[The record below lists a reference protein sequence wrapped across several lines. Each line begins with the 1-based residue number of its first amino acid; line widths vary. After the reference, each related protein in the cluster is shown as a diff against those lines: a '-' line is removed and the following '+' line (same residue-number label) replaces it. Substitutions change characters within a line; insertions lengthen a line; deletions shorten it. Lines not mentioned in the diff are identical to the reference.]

1 MAGFNPTVPS
11 NTIDPFPAA
20 TPLFPEY
27 VEAAHAR
34 LVEYLKPISTLLGL
48 LYLGHVAVLTWDD
61 GYVGTQ
67 LYHSAFGLSLYFF
80 LLRLI
85 LGRARIGSR
94 WTHPVAGFSA
104 GLVIIHALLQ
114 ISVAGEPWATTHLML
129 IILGIG
135 TLFLSRPWF
144 TIMTALAVGGW
155 LYLAWPHRAGPEW
168 FHLGISLL
176 LTTCLAAFLH
186 ERRLFSAL
194 ELERRVLDEG
204 YRIDL
209 LNNITTEAK
218 KAHDRYCILCEAAL
232 DPMILHDAGKIIE
245 SNPASEDIFGYSGAE
260 LRTMNIWSLFSPETR
275 QTRKEEFALGSF
287 KNLEAEG
294 RRKDGTPFAAEVHS
308 RRIGGQSS
316 PQCLLVVKDV
326 TEVKRM
332 YDTMVETARRC
343 ESTLRHQSALLVLS
357 TIRISSQNLEI
368 VLRSIVD
375 FAQRELPSLG
385 GAFLI
390 LWDGSRRRFVIGAAQ
405 SLWTMELGPL
415 SSGGEAD
422 HLITHLNQQK
432 ETAVETDLAL
442 DRFNLRS
449 LFPREVPRSAV
460 IIPLINDEG
469 MFGFLLTV
477 EPSPREYRREE
488 IEFLQILAQRA
499 VEACT
504 QVNLQERLQDAT
516 SFLTRV
522 AATKP
527 VVMDEPPPEPPS
539 PPPPPPPPLPPSP
552 PNKRRTQR
560 IF

>member
-11 NTIDPFPAA
+11 DKIDPFPAA
-20 TPLFPEY
+20 TPLLAEY
-27 VEAAHAR
+27 EAAAHAR

-61 GYVGTQ
+61 AYGTQ
-67 LYHSAFGLSLYFF
+67 LYHSAFGLSIYFF

-85 LGRARIGSR
+85 LGRTRVGAR

-114 ISVAGEPWATTHLML
+114 ISTVGEPWATTHLML

-135 TLFLSRPWF
+135 SLFLSRPWF

-155 LYLAWPHRAGPEW
+155 FDLAWPHRANPEW
-168 FHLGISLL
+168 FHLGISLF
-176 LTTCLAAFLH
+176 LTTIFAAFLH
-186 ERRLFSAL
+186 ERRLFTAL

-209 LNNITTEAK
+209 LDNVTNEAK
-218 KAHDRYCILCEAAL
+218 KAHDRYCILCEASL
-232 DPMILHDAGKIIE
+232 DPMILHENGKIIE
-245 SNPASEDIFGYSGAE
+245 SNPASEEIFGYSSAE
-260 LRTMNIWSLFSPETR
+260 LRTMNIWGLFSPETR
-275 QTRKEEFALGSF
+275 QARKEEFGVGSF

-308 RRIGGQSS
+308 RRVGGQSS
-316 PQCLLVVKDV
+316 PQCLLVIRDV
-326 TEVKRM
+326 TEVRKM
-332 YDTMVETARRC
+332 YESMVQTARRC
-343 ESTLRHQSALLVLS
+343 EATLRHQSALSVLS
-357 TIRISSQNLEI
+357 TIRISSLNIEI
-368 VLRSIVD
+368 LLRSVVD
-375 FAQRELPSLG
+375 FAQRELPSYG

-390 LWDGSRRRFVIGAAQ
+390 LWDGGRQRFVVGAAQ
-405 SLWTMELGPL
+405 SAWTMELTPL
-415 SSGGEAD
+415 ATGGESE
-422 HLITHLNQQK
+422 HLITFLNQQK
-432 ETAVETDLAL
+432 ETAVECDLVV

-449 LFPREVPRSAV
+449 LFPRETPRAAV
-460 IIPLINDEG
+460 VVPLINDEG
-469 MFGFLLTV
+469 VFGFLLTV
-477 EPSPREYRREE
+477 EPTPREYRREE
-488 IEFLQILAQRA
+488 IEFLQMLAQRA

-522 AATKP
+522 AQTKP
-527 VVMDEPPPEPPS
+527 AVMDTPPTDTPPT
-539 PPPPPPPPLPPSP
+539 PPP